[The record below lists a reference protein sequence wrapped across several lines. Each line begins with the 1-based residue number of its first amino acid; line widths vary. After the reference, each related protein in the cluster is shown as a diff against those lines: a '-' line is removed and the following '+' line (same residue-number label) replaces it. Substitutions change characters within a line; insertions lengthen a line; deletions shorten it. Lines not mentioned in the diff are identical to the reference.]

1 MKRPP
6 LTSMTINLIGAACL
20 LAAAFAALY
29 LPMPP
34 LHRVALLMAAYVVP
48 VVLLEV
54 VFLKVHRRALTD
66 TLAPANW
73 ARVGVKVVG
82 FYATLGVLAYAYWF
96 FKEYSRGGYTD
107 FWQLV
112 NVLTPL
118 VVGLSVPY
126 ILWVDRRMADPEDGL
141 YHAGLAVLGRWSRLD
156 RAKLKAH
163 ALGWLVKGFFLPLML
178 MMAVGAS
185 SSIVRFWPLIQN
197 GTSPQQTFMFFLQL
211 IMLVDVV
218 IATAGY
224 LLTFRV
230 IDSHI
235 RSAEPTLAGWVAA
248 LMCYMPFW
256 GFVQG
261 VYLPAVD
268 DGSSWMRVFE
278 GSPFFWV
285 WGGCILALFAAF
297 TLSTVVFG
305 TRFSNLT
312 HRGILT
318 HGPYALTK
326 HPAYV
331 SKNIA
336 WWMTNLPFWAAGWEA
351 GVQATTFLL
360 ISNLVYFWRARTEE
374 RHLSA
379 DPAYVAYALAMN
391 EKSLFA
397 PLGRVFPFLRYV
409 PPNGVATGR
418 ALP

>member
-1 MKRPP
+1 MTRPI
-6 LTSMTINLIGAACL
+6 TSMTINLIGAACL

-29 LPMPP
+29 MPMPP
-34 LHRVALLMAAYVVP
+34 LQRLMFLMAAYIVP
-48 VVLLEV
+48 VVGLEV
-54 VFLKVHRRALTD
+54 IFLKVHRRALTD
-66 TLAPANW
+66 TQAPTHW
-73 ARVGVKVVG
+73 ARVGIKVAG
-82 FYATLGVLAYAYWF
+82 FYATLAVLAYAYWF
-96 FKEYSRGGYTD
+96 FKEYSRGGYTE

-112 NVLTPL
+112 SALTPL

-197 GTSPQQTFMFFLQL
+197 GTSPQQTFMFILQC

-230 IDSHI
+230 LDSHI

-268 DGSSWMRVFE
+268 DGSSWMRAFE

-285 WGGCILALFAAF
+285 WGGCILVLFTAF